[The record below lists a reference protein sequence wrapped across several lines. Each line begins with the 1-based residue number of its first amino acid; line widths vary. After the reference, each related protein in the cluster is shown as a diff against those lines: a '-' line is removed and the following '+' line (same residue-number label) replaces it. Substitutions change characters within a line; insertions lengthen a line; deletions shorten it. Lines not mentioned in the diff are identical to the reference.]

1 MHAILADATRAV
13 SAQVR
18 RVNASGSREEIHAC
32 SAAASSAVKARLV
45 CWVPPTPLIFAKK
58 LILTYFRPQISVKN
72 PTHINFANS

>member
-1 MHAILADATRAV
+1 MHAILAYATRAV

-45 CWVPPTPLIFAKK
+45 CWATDYVVVSAVLLYIAWRVLIGSE
-58 LILTYFRPQISVKN
+58 YGR
-72 PTHINFANS
+72 